1 MKVRVEIDRTLDA
14 PELTLRAPALTP
26 EVERLGRRL
35 EREGSHPVFAAFRGG
50 EAVMLPLGDILRFY
64 TDGKTVACQAVS
76 GVYGVRERLYEL
88 EEDLAQARFVRVSN
102 GEIVNLDRVTALDLT
117 LSGTVKITLD
127 GGAAVCYASRRYV
140 KKIKQA
146 VGL

>member
-1 MKVRVEIDRTLDA
+1 MKVEVEIDRTLDA
-14 PELTLRAPALTP
+14 PELILRAPALTS
-26 EVERLGRRL
+26 EVEKLIRRL
-35 EREGSHPVFAAFRGG
+35 EREGDRPVFTAFRGG

-64 TDGKTVACQAVS
+64 TDGKGVACQTVS
-76 GVYGVRERLYEL
+76 GVYAVRERLYEL
-88 EEDLAQARFVRVSN
+88 EEELAGARFVRVSN
-102 GEIVNLDRVTALDLT
+102 GEMVNLDRVTALDLA

-140 KKIKQA
+140 KKIKRA

>member
-1 MKVRVEIDRTLDA
+1 MKVTVEIDRTLNA
-14 PELTLRAPALTP
+14 PELTLRTPALTP
-26 EVERLGRRL
+26 EVERLVRRL
-35 EREGSHPVFAAFRGG
+35 EREGSHPVFTAFRGG

-64 TDGKTVACQAVS
+64 TDGKGVSCQAVS
-76 GVYGVRERLYEL
+76 GVYAVRERLYEL

-102 GEIVNLDRVTALDLT
+102 GEIVNLDRVTALDLA